1 MPLEIRQLIRD
12 MSLANPLW
20 GAPRIHGEL
29 LKLGIDIGQTSVAKY
44 MMRRRGPPLETSTEA
59 AKRRLHHNVAI
70 ALDRPGSYTVTHSEM
85 QAMPKPKFP
94 YTGDAPLKRL
104 LERYRCPAP
113 FHVVRMRFWGEIV
126 SPSLQA
132 SPIKTIESFWPNGLP
147 TFRDGAETNAFF
159 QALMSLWSNVA
170 RFQDGS
176 PPLKLQKVDKIDTR
190 EALHAAAKLR
200 VEELLD
206 GFMYGFTGGS
216 QQIDVPPG
224 VGDLLSGVEKS
235 IELLATTR
243 NTFAKPPGPED
254 AAILAELGGIFPQ
267 VDRAVQADLNAIAV
281 AVKNWR
287 KNRLHA
293 LRSHPT
299 TPGSFH

>member
-1 MPLEIRQLIRD
+1 
-12 MSLANPLW
+12 
-20 GAPRIHGEL
+20 
-29 LKLGIDIGQTSVAKY
+29 
-44 MMRRRGPPLETSTEA
+44 
-59 AKRRLHHNVAI
+59 
-70 ALDRPGSYTVTHSEM
+70 M

-94 YTGDAPLKRL
+94 YAGDASLKRL

-147 TFRDGAETNAFF
+147 TFKDGAEANALF
-159 QALMSLWSNVA
+159 QALMSLWNNVA

-176 PPLKLQKVDKIDTR
+176 PPLKLQKVDKLDTR

-206 GFMYGFTGGS
+206 GFMHGFTGGN

-224 VGDLLSGVEKS
+224 
-235 IELLATTR
+235 R
-243 NTFAKPPGPED
+243 RQFAKSSREKHRAAYHD
-254 AAILAELGGIFPQ
+254 AQHF
-267 VDRAVQADLNAIAV
+267 RQAAGA
-281 AVKNWR
+281 R
-287 KNRLHA
+287 GCG
-293 LRSHPT
+293 HPCGT
-299 TPGSFH
+299 RRNIPAG

>member
-1 MPLEIRQLIRD
+1 
-12 MSLANPLW
+12 
-20 GAPRIHGEL
+20 
-29 LKLGIDIGQTSVAKY
+29 
-44 MMRRRGPPLETSTEA
+44 
-59 AKRRLHHNVAI
+59 
-70 ALDRPGSYTVTHSEM
+70 
-85 QAMPKPKFP
+85 MPKPKFP
-94 YTGDAPLKRL
+94 YAGDAALKRL
-104 LERYRCPAP
+104 LERYRSPAP

-126 SPSLQA
+126 SPALKA

-147 TFRDGAETNAFF
+147 TCNDGEEANAFF
-159 QALMSLWSNVA
+159 QPLMSLWNNVA

-176 PPLKLQKVDKIDTR
+176 LKLQKVDKVDTR

-200 VEELLD
+200 VEELHD
-206 GFMYGFTGGS
+206 GFMHGFTGGH

-224 VGDLLSGVEKS
+224 VGDLLRRVEKS

>member
-1 MPLEIRQLIRD
+1 
-12 MSLANPLW
+12 
-20 GAPRIHGEL
+20 
-29 LKLGIDIGQTSVAKY
+29 
-44 MMRRRGPPLETSTEA
+44 
-59 AKRRLHHNVAI
+59 
-70 ALDRPGSYTVTHSEM
+70 M

-94 YTGDAPLKRL
+94 YAGDASLKRL

-147 TFRDGAETNAFF
+147 TFKDGAEANALF
-159 QALMSLWSNVA
+159 QALMSLWNNVA

-176 PPLKLQKVDKIDTR
+176 PPLKLQKVDKLDTR
-190 EALHAAAKLR
+190 AALHAAAKLR

-224 VGDLLSGVEKS
+224 VGDLLSRVEKS

-293 LRSHPT
+293 LPSRPT
-299 TPGSFH
+299 TPGSLD